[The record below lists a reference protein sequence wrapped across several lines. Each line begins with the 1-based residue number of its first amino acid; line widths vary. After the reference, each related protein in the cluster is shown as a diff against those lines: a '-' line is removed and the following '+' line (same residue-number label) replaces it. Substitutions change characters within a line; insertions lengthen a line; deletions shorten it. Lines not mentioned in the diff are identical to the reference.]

1 MRKPEEFIIAV
12 IGILWVILSYFIAD
26 YLGAP
31 TQPPLLICVLSLLWV
46 IVAFAV
52 WQRHWMD
59 WVWPVFLGL
68 LVACWWPLLDWLAIK
83 DIILPSANTDT
94 IVIAKPWYDTWTF
107 KIILSI
113 VPMLIGYAAK
123 WRLSSAR
130 KSRAVAKISKP

>member
-31 TQPPLLICVLSLLWV
+31 TQTTLLISVLSLLWV
-46 IVAFAV
+46 IVAFIV
-52 WQRHWMD
+52 WQRQWMD
-59 WVWPVFLGL
+59 WIWPVFLAL

-107 KIILSI
+107 KIILSLI
-113 VPMLIGYAAK
+113 PMLLGYAAK

-130 KSRAVAKISKP
+130 RARAVGDYK